1 LTFGFL
7 CLWLQDWPSLSSSG
21 EERRV
26 EERRAE
32 ERGERER
39 ERNMLFL
46 FNRAGRESHWFDIKM
61 SKNHGFGLSC
71 ALDAPKCCVTNR
83 HAPVLTVLVFDGLLF
98 YFMFFFYRLIWMS
111 HRP

>member
-1 LTFGFL
+1 
-7 CLWLQDWPSLSSSG
+7 
-21 EERRV
+21 
-26 EERRAE
+26 
-32 ERGERER
+32 
-39 ERNMLFL
+39 MLFL

-98 YFMFFFYRLIWMS
+98 
-111 HRP
+111 

>member
-1 LTFGFL
+1 MINSQISRIRSFFFLYINYRLPFTGDSELLNLTFGFL

-39 ERNMLFL
+39 ERGTCSFSSTEQVEK
-46 FNRAGRESHWFDIKM
+46 AT
-61 SKNHGFGLSC
+61 GL
-71 ALDAPKCCVTNR
+71 
-83 HAPVLTVLVFDGLLF
+83 
-98 YFMFFFYRLIWMS
+98 I
-111 HRP
+111 